1 MRVHSIVALFLK
13 FQLIVRHRRI
23 SLKIDGIH
31 THEQK
36 ILHDTKD
43 KMRGNGNLSS
53 KTRAVEKDNF
63 LSRRMKQ
70 KRDDN

>member
-53 KTRAVEKDNF
+53 KQELEKDNF